1 MAQNLTKLFA
11 RIIVCMV
18 FLPAGIHAIFGHDR
32 FTTDE
37 AQRIEAM
44 GSPAEAFEKVVERA
58 KPASLRAPRAD
69 DADGTSKLRALNRL
83 ALRLQDARVP
93 QPLLVAWAVSCV
105 ELVGGAAVLLGFF
118 TRLFALPLA
127 VIGAFHLWKVVWP
140 QLGTAM
146 AWNWSPDESHVA
158 TTWVAATLL
167 PLSLFM
173 LGAGAPSVDSLMKG
187 SGGKGGKKA
196 AAKPAA
202 AE

>member
-58 KPASLRAPRAD
+58 KPASLRAPMAD
-69 DADGTSKLRALNRL
+69 DADGTSKMRALNRL

-93 QPLLVAWAVSCV
+93 QPLLAAWAVSCV
-105 ELVGGAAVLLGFF
+105 
-118 TRLFALPLA
+118 
-127 VIGAFHLWKVVWP
+127 
-140 QLGTAM
+140 
-146 AWNWSPDESHVA
+146 
-158 TTWVAATLL
+158 
-167 PLSLFM
+167 
-173 LGAGAPSVDSLMKG
+173 
-187 SGGKGGKKA
+187 
-196 AAKPAA
+196 
-202 AE
+202 